1 MNPTTSEPS
10 AYGLWPL
17 VVVNVLIFVGFAFT
31 YTRPRSRRDWQS
43 LGAFAAFVVA
53 LFTEMYGF
61 PLTIYLVSGWLV
73 ARFPQINVFAHSS
86 GHLWQALAGWNG
98 DPHLSALHW
107 LGDGLMV
114 GGLILLGASWK
125 KLFQARQQGNLA
137 TTGPYAHVR
146 HPQYVAFVL
155 IMIGFLLEWPTLP
168 TLILFPLLTVRY
180 VRVARQEERE
190 AQVRF
195 GMAYSNYAAHT
206 PAFLPRVSTL
216 LAPGSGPMPPP
227 EHETQRS

>member
-17 VVVNVLIFVGFAFT
+17 VAVNVLIFVGFAFT

-61 PLTIYLVSGWLV
+61 PLTIYLLSGWLV
-73 ARFPQINVFAHSS
+73 ARFPQINVFGHSS
-86 GHLWQALAGWNG
+86 GHLWQTLAGWSG

-107 LGDGLMV
+107 LGDGLIV
-114 GGLILLGASWK
+114 GGLILLGAGWK
-125 KLFQARQQGNLA
+125 RLYEARRQGNLA

-146 HPQYVAFVL
+146 HPQYLAFVL
-155 IMIGFLLEWPTLP
+155 IMVGFLLEWPTLP
-168 TLILFPLLTVRY
+168 TLILLPLLTLRY
-180 VRVARQEERE
+180 VRLARQEERE
-190 AQVRF
+190 AQAQF
-195 GMAYSNYAAHT
+195 GTAYSNYAAHT
-206 PAFLPRVSTL
+206 PAFTPRLRGL
-216 LAPGSGPMPPP
+216 LAPDTGPIPPP
-227 EHETQRS
+227 EHET

>member
-1 MNPTTSEPS
+1 MNPATSEPS

-17 VVVNVLIFVGFAFT
+17 VAVNVLIFVGFAFT

-86 GHLWQALAGWNG
+86 GHLWQTLAGWSG

-155 IMIGFLLEWPTLP
+155 IMVGFLLEWPTLP
-168 TLILFPLLTVRY
+168 TLILFPLLTLRY
-180 VRVARQEERE
+180 VRLARQEERE
-190 AQVRF
+190 AQAQF
-195 GMAYSNYAAHT
+195 GTAYSNYAAHT
-206 PAFLPRVSTL
+206 PAFLPRVRTH
-216 LAPGSGPMPPP
+216 LAPDTGPIPPP
-227 EHETQRS
+227 EHET

>member
-1 MNPTTSEPS
+1 MNPATSEPP

-17 VVVNVLIFVGFAFT
+17 VAVNVLIFVGFAFT

-86 GHLWQALAGWNG
+86 GHLWQTLAGWSG

-125 KLFQARQQGNLA
+125 KLFKARQQGNLA

-155 IMIGFLLEWPTLP
+155 IMVGFLLEWPTLP
-168 TLILFPLLTVRY
+168 TLILFPLLTLRY
-180 VRVARQEERE
+180 FRLARQEERE
-190 AQVRF
+190 AQAQF
-195 GMAYSNYAAHT
+195 GTAYSTYAAQT
-206 PAFLPRVSTL
+206 PAFIPRGRRL
-216 LAPGSGPMPPP
+216 LAPGAGPIPPP
-227 EHETQRS
+227 EHET

>member
-1 MNPTTSEPS
+1 V
-10 AYGLWPL
+10 A
-17 VVVNVLIFVGFAFT
+17 VNVLIFVGFAFT

-61 PLTIYLVSGWLV
+61 PLTIYIVSGWLV
-73 ARFPQINVFAHSS
+73 DRFPQINVFAHSS
-86 GHLWQALAGWNG
+86 GHLWQTLAGWSG

-125 KLFQARQQGNLA
+125 KLFRARQQGNLA

-155 IMIGFLLEWPTLP
+155 IMVGFLLEWPTLP
-168 TLILFPLLTVRY
+168 TLILLPLLTFRY
-180 VRVARQEERE
+180 VRLARQEERE
-190 AQVRF
+190 AQAEF
-195 GMAYSNYAAHT
+195 GMAYSTYAAHT
-206 PAFLPRVSTL
+206 PAFMPRVRGP
-216 LAPGSGPMPPP
+216 LAPDTGPIPPS
-227 EHETQRS
+227 EHET